1 VAREFEQNNL
11 EIGYQPKDESYDIIL
26 ARLMNPDGSVD
37 LSWHDLNETLP
48 KLCEAMTEIQ
58 EAYAGVMRKETADA
72 TQMLG
77 ASGKVPGLKKFVM
90 TQGTIEAILADW
102 RVQKEMG
109 GEEVSFVEHLD
120 SRLKRGLTF
129 KEYSQEDR
137 ALAAKILASK
147 GLLRM
152 LSPKDLG
159 LPADIFDFEAA
170 KKLRG
175 DKKKIEAL
183 VADSRREAHV
193 SLAELAELDPFKKRK
208 VSSRTKVSKFRAEA
222 ERKLEEQRERDG
234 LIQSI
239 LRNKRRIEGGPQ
251 VADSFSATY
260 HRPEKDGTT
269 KPEVITLDLESS
281 VSSFTSFYQTHNLDL
296 PPDFKERM
304 EDIWNRNRSAMEQ
317 AIAEKGFDTILL
329 VPGGT
334 SLPDVHKKMTEGYN
348 ATYEG
353 VTISSITEDTTHDRI
368 ILLHSSPELTD
379 HPELEKTLN
388 KSAKGFIAQGERLT
402 LTEYLILQRKFF
414 DETGKHLDETKWTWI
429 PGSKSDARVVNANWH
444 PGEGLLDVRAV
455 VASVSDPLW
464 GCRLSRCFV

>member
-1 VAREFEQNNL
+1 MKPPEATIHLDHTPETPSADTGTLPETKEEFRTAIKTL
-11 EIGYQPKDESYDIIL
+11 EAGRDLGKIPTDELRTLNELYEKL
-26 ARLMNPDGSVD
+26 ARL
-37 LSWHDLNETLP
+37 
-48 KLCEAMTEIQ
+48 
-58 EAYAGVMRKETADA
+58 
-72 TQMLG
+72 
-77 ASGKVPGLKKFVM
+77 
-90 TQGTIEAILADW
+90 
-102 RVQKEMG
+102 
-109 GEEVSFVEHLD
+109 VS
-120 SRLKRGLTF
+120 
-129 KEYSQEDR
+129 
-137 ALAAKILASK
+137 
-147 GLLRM
+147 
-152 LSPKDLG
+152 P
-159 LPADIFDFEAA
+159 
-170 KKLRG
+170 
-175 DKKKIEAL
+175 
-183 VADSRREAHV
+183 
-193 SLAELAELDPFKKRK
+193 
-208 VSSRTKVSKFRAEA
+208 EA
-222 ERKLEEQRERDG
+222 EPL
-234 LIQSI
+234 
-239 LRNKRRIEGGPQ
+239 
-251 VADSFSATY
+251 SATY

-429 PGSKSDARVVNANWH
+429 PGSKSDALVVLALWL
-444 PGEGLLDVRAV
+444 PVGGRL
-455 VASVSDPLW
+455 SVSAFDASSSSPYR

>member
-1 VAREFEQNNL
+1 MKNEAPHFLHTETPNAPETKEEFRTAIKTL
-11 EIGYQPKDESYDIIL
+11 EAGRDLGKIPTDELRTLNELYEKL
-26 ARLMNPDGSVD
+26 ARL
-37 LSWHDLNETLP
+37 
-48 KLCEAMTEIQ
+48 
-58 EAYAGVMRKETADA
+58 
-72 TQMLG
+72 
-77 ASGKVPGLKKFVM
+77 
-90 TQGTIEAILADW
+90 
-102 RVQKEMG
+102 
-109 GEEVSFVEHLD
+109 VS
-120 SRLKRGLTF
+120 
-129 KEYSQEDR
+129 
-137 ALAAKILASK
+137 
-147 GLLRM
+147 
-152 LSPKDLG
+152 P
-159 LPADIFDFEAA
+159 
-170 KKLRG
+170 
-175 DKKKIEAL
+175 
-183 VADSRREAHV
+183 
-193 SLAELAELDPFKKRK
+193 
-208 VSSRTKVSKFRAEA
+208 EA
-222 ERKLEEQRERDG
+222 EPL
-234 LIQSI
+234 
-239 LRNKRRIEGGPQ
+239 
-251 VADSFSATY
+251 SATY

>member
-1 VAREFEQNNL
+1 MKPPEATIHLDHTPETPSADTGTLPETKEEFRTAIKTL
-11 EIGYQPKDESYDIIL
+11 EAGRDLGKIPTDELRTLNELYEKL
-26 ARLMNPDGSVD
+26 ARL
-37 LSWHDLNETLP
+37 
-48 KLCEAMTEIQ
+48 
-58 EAYAGVMRKETADA
+58 
-72 TQMLG
+72 
-77 ASGKVPGLKKFVM
+77 
-90 TQGTIEAILADW
+90 
-102 RVQKEMG
+102 
-109 GEEVSFVEHLD
+109 VS
-120 SRLKRGLTF
+120 
-129 KEYSQEDR
+129 
-137 ALAAKILASK
+137 
-147 GLLRM
+147 
-152 LSPKDLG
+152 P
-159 LPADIFDFEAA
+159 
-170 KKLRG
+170 
-175 DKKKIEAL
+175 
-183 VADSRREAHV
+183 
-193 SLAELAELDPFKKRK
+193 
-208 VSSRTKVSKFRAEA
+208 EA
-222 ERKLEEQRERDG
+222 EPL
-234 LIQSI
+234 
-239 LRNKRRIEGGPQ
+239 
-251 VADSFSATY
+251 SATY

-429 PGSKSDARVVNANWH
+429 PGSKSDAHVVVARRY
-444 PGEGLLDVRAV
+444 PDVGQLGVDAV
-455 VASVSDPLW
+455 VASYSDPRW